1 MKADDLLTAHGT
13 DNGMEIRLPATI
25 PPYKMRAWQYY
36 RYELQSDTDIQALA
50 AEINE
55 DALSDPADPVRLTGT
70 VQYLEAHTPR
80 RTR

>member
-13 DNGMEIRLPATI
+13 DNGMEIRLPATV
-25 PPYKMRAWQYY
+25 PPYKMRQQYY